1 MKETNIKPGGNMFKK
16 PLYYLV
22 PIKIIVLILIFSD
35 TGCKRDKADKDAFSM
50 AFVTDIHLQPEL
62 NAVAGF
68 EKALD
73 TINDLKP
80 DFIIA
85 GGDLIMDAL
94 GAQYDRADS
103 LYNLYLKT
111 IRKAEMPVY
120 NTMGNHEIYGLYG
133 RSGADP
139 SHPEYG
145 EKIYEK
151 RLGETYYSFTHKG
164 WKFMIINSVEDTGN
178 EGYVGLIDS
187 AQILW
192 IKEELVRTDPSTP
205 IVISTHIPFISAM
218 VQIENGSTVANDSS
232 LVVYNSKEVIDLFK
246 NHNLKLVLQ
255 GHLHI
260 VEEININGV
269 HYITGGAISGG
280 WWKGPYMWSE
290 EGFVFVT
297 FSKDDFTWRYVDYG
311 WEVNK

>member
-1 MKETNIKPGGNMFKK
+1 MFKK

-35 TGCKRDKADKDAFSM
+35 TGCKRDKVDKDAFSM

-94 GAQYDRADS
+94 AAQYDRADS

-139 SHPEYG
+139 AHPEYG

-164 WKFMIINSVEDTGN
+164 WKFMIINSVEDTGD
-178 EGYVGLIDS
+178 E
-187 AQILW
+187 
-192 IKEELVRTDPSTP
+192 
-205 IVISTHIPFISAM
+205 
-218 VQIENGSTVANDSS
+218 
-232 LVVYNSKEVIDLFK
+232 
-246 NHNLKLVLQ
+246 
-255 GHLHI
+255 
-260 VEEININGV
+260 
-269 HYITGGAISGG
+269 
-280 WWKGPYMWSE
+280 
-290 EGFVFVT
+290 
-297 FSKDDFTWRYVDYG
+297 
-311 WEVNK
+311 